1 MPGRLSGV
9 PRRVVTSTWL
19 QGRGRHF
26 QHFGVPFG
34 CIGKGRGYTRT
45 PPGAGPQEP
54 HGNLRKEDD
63 RFVSMPWAGYASD
76 AEIEKIVQSGCIG
89 ANKIAALRMDVDNL
103 GRIFSEVIGRW

>member
-1 MPGRLSGV
+1 MLV
-9 PRRVVTSTWL
+9 L
-19 QGRGRHF
+19 
-26 QHFGVPFG
+26 
-34 CIGKGRGYTRT
+34 K
-45 PPGAGPQEP
+45 EP

-103 GRIFSEVIGRW
+103 GRIFSEGLSGDGDSSYSLSRVATLSRLLTHFFKIKIPHIAYKPKT